1 MVWKICSDK
10 IVNKFLTCT
19 VAKVGINSKTLI
31 KKMIIR
37 NANQDDQ
44 AATWQIISEVIS
56 KGDTYVFAPDSS
68 KEKMLSYW
76 FSDDKKTYIAEE
88 DGKILGTFYLKTN
101 QMDLGSHIVNAGYM
115 VSSEA
120 RGKGLGQTMAEFSM
134 EEARRLGYKAM
145 QFNLVVKT
153 NENAVKLWLKMGFAI
168 IGEIPEAY
176 QHSRLGLVNAYIMY
190 QKL

>member
-1 MVWKICSDK
+1 M
-10 IVNKFLTCT
+10 T
-19 VAKVGINSKTLI
+19 
-31 KKMIIR
+31 IR
-37 NANQDDQ
+37 NANQDDHE
-44 AATWQIISEVIS
+44 AVWQIIHEVIAT
-56 KGDTYVFAPDSS
+56 GNTYVFAPDSS
-68 KEKMLSYW
+68 KEKMLNYW
-76 FSDDKKTYIAEE
+76 FSEDKYTYVAED

-120 RGKGLGQTMAEFSM
+120 RGKGLGQAMAEFSM
-134 EEARRLGYKAM
+134 GEARRLGYRGM

-153 NENAVKLWLKMGFAI
+153 NENAVKLWLKLGFEI

-176 QHSRLGLVNAYIMY
+176 EHSQLGYVNAYIMY

>member
-1 MVWKICSDK
+1 
-10 IVNKFLTCT
+10 
-19 VAKVGINSKTLI
+19 
-31 KKMIIR
+31 MIIR
-37 NANQDDQ
+37 NAHQDDQ
-44 AATWQIISEVIS
+44 EAVWQIIHEVIAT
-56 KGDTYVFAPDSS
+56 GNTYVFAPDSS

-76 FSDDKKTYIAEE
+76 FSDDKNTYVAEE

-120 RGKGLGQTMAEFSM
+120 RGKGLGQAMAEFSM
-134 EEARRLGYKAM
+134 EEARRLGYRGM

-153 NENAVKLWLKMGFAI
+153 NENAVKLWLKLGFEI

-176 QHSRLGLVNAYIMY
+176 KHSQFGYVNAYIMY